1 MVAAATDV
9 AAPLRLLPVRGG
21 PTRQL
26 TETRAYDIPL
36 RWMPDGDEVFVR
48 TQLDGQTVYM
58 LQSVDGGATRAVAL
72 PEPAWRGSLPA
83 LSDDGRYVV
92 WLTGEDT
99 EPPVLKLFDAQNGT
113 VRVVTDVPCRP
124 TQLPPGWDGDRF
136 LYCDE
141 DGTRHE
147 YRASTP
153 DGVSRRLLTYEAD
166 AASWPGIGVRGDRV
180 AFTENRSGE
189 GSLMLARAP
198 GQEPRQLVTLPGR
211 LGARGMQGPV
221 WSPDGRVLVVGY
233 ARPGAEDVEALVVR
247 VTDQGEGVGEPTI
260 LELED
265 GPAWWWDPQWLPDGS
280 AFVTGGMYPNLDTGI
295 WLVSLDPAT
304 DPEELTADDPNSVW
318 HFALSP
324 DGRRVVYSGERP
336 SGASFWKV
344 EFTEMVGSR
353 R

>member
-21 PTRQL
+21 PARQL
-26 TETRAYDIPL
+26 TETRAYDVPL
-36 RWMPDGDEVFVR
+36 RWMPGGEEVFVR
-48 TQLDGQTVYM
+48 TQLDGEVVYM
-58 LQSVDGGATRAVAL
+58 LESVDGGATRAVAL
-72 PEPAWRGSLPA
+72 PEPAWRGTPPA

-99 EPPVLKLFDAQNGT
+99 EPPVLKLFDVQNET
-113 VRVVTDVPCRP
+113 VRDVTDAPCRP
-124 TQLPPGWDGDRF
+124 TQLPPTWEGDRF
-136 LYCDE
+136 LYCGK

-153 DGVSRRLLTYEAD
+153 DGASRPLLAYEAD
-166 AASWPGIGVRGDRV
+166 AASWPGIGVRGNRI
-180 AFTENRSGE
+180 AYTENHGEE
-189 GSLMLARAP
+189 GSLLLARGADP
-198 GQEPRQLVTLPGR
+198 KARRLITLPGAI
-211 LGARGMQGPV
+211 GAKGMQGPV
-221 WSPDGRVLVVGY
+221 WSPDGRALVVGY

-247 VTDQGEGVGEPTI
+247 VSDGADLVGEPTI
-260 LELED
+260 LELQD

-295 WLVSLDPAT
+295 WLVSLDPET
-304 DPEELTADDPNSVW
+304 DPEELTADDPSPVW

-324 DGRRVVYSGERP
+324 DGRSIVYSGERP

-344 EFTEMVGSR
+344 EFTEMTGSR